1 MNGCRMNC
9 CLFRIPRMIRGE
21 ISSDTITIPEI
32 GKNSKRIVV
41 RETGYLRF
49 LEMIPRG
56 YSRGKGSSAM
66 PAAGLF
72 RGWSFA
78 SILKFRHI
86 PAVFKRQ
93 MGSLAGRVF
102 PLADPHRMK
111 KGSPELLVSRLI
123 SFRRQAGLP

>member
-72 RGWSFA
+72 PAGGHSRPFE
-78 SILKFRHI
+78 I
-86 PAVFKRQ
+86 PSYTC
-93 MGSLAGRVF
+93 G
-102 PLADPHRMK
+102 
-111 KGSPELLVSRLI
+111 I
-123 SFRRQAGLP
+123 

>member
-72 RGWSFA
+72 RGRSFA
-78 SILKFRHI
+78 S
-86 PAVFKRQ
+86 KRQ
-93 MGSLAGRVF
+93 MGSLADRVF